1 MISILPWLPAMF
13 RHWPA
18 SCSRHLS
25 EMASFVRSRKSATT
39 SACIGCVVHAYFHFV
54 FGSYIGQDM
63 YLSLYVFLF
72 LTKCARKDN
81 IILFTKA
88 TRNRIF
94 NVAEYMRKTQLIGCC
109 S

>member
-1 MISILPWLPAMF
+1 MISILPWLRAMF

-54 FGSYIGQDM
+54 FGSYIRQDM
-63 YLSLYVFLF
+63 YLSFVFF
-72 LTKCARKDN
+72 VFDKMC
-81 IILFTKA
+81 
-88 TRNRIF
+88 
-94 NVAEYMRKTQLIGCC
+94 
-109 S
+109 

>member
-1 MISILPWLPAMF
+1 MISILPWLRAIF

-39 SACIGCVVHAYFHFV
+39 SACIGCVVQAYFHFV
-54 FGSYIGQDM
+54 FGSYIRQDV

-81 IILFTKA
+81 IIAFTKA

-94 NVAEYMRKTQLIGCC
+94 NVAEYMRKTQLGCC